1 VAAKFLFFP
10 LTLLLCVNVFVLS
23 IAGSYSIPA
32 GPVTLAAHGMFKP
45 LLFLNAAFL
54 VALLVRPRGS
64 GEPGSAQPGGT
75 LRFLSGALLL
85 AAVAYYPALF
95 VNFIHYDWTHSHISA
110 TIHTFGDL
118 AGLFF
123 RQQADWF
130 YRPLGFVSLWL
141 DYSAFRN
148 SLWAYHLQSI
158 ALHVVNC
165 LLFRRLLL
173 LLRVNASAAAWS
185 ALLWLV
191 AAVNW
196 EPVLWPAARF
206 DVLAATFVLAGLC
219 TAILYLR
226 DEGRASLRLAL
237 LCFWFALALA
247 AKETA
252 YCLPLLALFF
262 GLTPKLWELP
272 RVRPAKLILLGA
284 ALGAVVL
291 LSVWVRVALYGEI
304 GGYRDPASGRPY
316 YSLLDAR
323 VWMYLTTRLLAPP
336 LGVNLSVAPDRLL
349 SVVVG
354 LYSLG
359 LLLCVWTFRTWRDR
373 KHLAF
378 LLCAAL
384 SALPALGVIGWIG
397 PSMMHS
403 RHLYLPSLWV
413 FAVVVGAMDRCRW
426 RLAVLTL
433 FCAANVLGVWHNLS
447 VQRKALDRI
456 DASVRVV
463 LADVQGRPP
472 GVQVALVGVPLSPN
486 GVFLFGFEL
495 AQRVRVLAP
504 GASVVMQ
511 GWDRARPDLSFCWE
525 DGLGRLVRC
534 GPAGPRAPDPPSP

>member
-1 VAAKFLFFP
+1 VALKFLFFP

-23 IAGSYSIPA
+23 LTGSYSITM

-45 LLFLNAAFL
+45 LLYLNAAFL
-54 VALLVRPRGS
+54 LALLVRPRGS
-64 GEPGSAQPGGT
+64 GEPVAAQPTGT
-75 LRFLSGALLL
+75 LRFLGSALLL

-95 VNFIHYDWTHSHISA
+95 VNFVHYDWTHSHISA
-110 TIHTFGDL
+110 TIHSFGDL
-118 AGLFF
+118 TGLFF

-141 DYSAFRN
+141 DYSAFRH

-158 ALHVVNC
+158 GLHVVNC

-196 EPVLWPAARF
+196 EAVLWPAARF
-206 DVLAATFVLAGLC
+206 DVLATTFVLAGLY

-226 DEGRASLRLAL
+226 DEGRATLRLIL
-237 LCFWFALALA
+237 LCLWFALALA
-247 AKETA
+247 SKETA

-272 RVRPAKLILLGA
+272 RVRPVKLILLCA
-284 ALGAVVL
+284 ALGAVLL
-291 LSVWVRVALYGEI
+291 LSVWVRIALYGEI
-304 GGYRDPASGRPY
+304 GGYRDPAAGRPL
-316 YSLLDAR
+316 YSVVDGR
-323 VWMYLTTRLLAPP
+323 VWTYLTTRLLVSP
-336 LGVNLSVAPDRLL
+336 LGVNVSVAPDRLL

-359 LLLCVWTFRTWRDR
+359 LLLGVWTFRTWRDR

-403 RHLYLPSLWV
+403 RHLYLPSLWM

-426 RLAVLTL
+426 RMGVLTL
-433 FCAANVLGVWHNLS
+433 FCAANVLGVWHNVS
-447 VQRKALDRI
+447 VQRKALERI

-463 LADVQGRPP
+463 LADLQGRPP
-472 GVQVALVGVPLSPN
+472 GAQVALVGVPPSPD
-486 GVFLFGFEL
+486 GVFLFAEEL
-495 AQRVRVLAP
+495 AQRVRVSAP
-504 GASVVMQ
+504 GANVVLQ
-511 GWDRARPDLSFCWE
+511 EGDSPRPDLAFCWE
-525 DGLGRLVRC
+525 YGRGRLVRC
-534 GPAGPRAPDPPSP
+534 GTPAPPSP